1 MPLPRF
7 LGIVCSRT
15 VQLVNRP
22 VVHDPRLLVSPL
34 RTSLLRSPTQLIKV
48 PEQLPQAASLPFGM
62 TARDAEDPL
71 ARSAHLCR
79 IFPAA
84 RLSSSQPRE
93 RLDQA
98 VHTFSRLE
106 QDGAAV
112 GTPVFLVERGDEGLV
127 EQIRETEQSVVSC
140 EASRRGPRC
149 GATSV
154 DTTFL
159 PHGGPCVSP
168 RINTFTHNPG

>member
-112 GTPVFLVERGDEGLV
+112 GTPVVFG
-127 EQIRETEQSVVSC
+127 
-140 EASRRGPRC
+140 
-149 GATSV
+149 
-154 DTTFL
+154 
-159 PHGGPCVSP
+159 
-168 RINTFTHNPG
+168 